1 MIALPGNCGIIHLS
15 AYENTMERGLGSRKM
30 SQSNVKKYRHELK
43 YQITDA
49 QVQLLKNRINH
60 LIPADAHAGPDGV
73 YSIRSLYFDDYENRC
88 LRENEDG
95 TDPREKFRIRIYN
108 HSIQRITLECKRK
121 ERGKTHKTSCPLTEE
136 QTRMLMAGKT
146 LPDIASQPPLLQKLT
161 MQMLTRRMRP
171 VVIVEYDRIPYV
183 YKNGNVRITLD
194 TNIRSSSAVAQFLD
208 SQIPTRPVLGTGQQL
223 LEVKYDEYLPDFIYR
238 NLQLHSLRQTAF
250 SKYYIC
256 RKYIR

>member
-1 MIALPGNCGIIHLS
+1 MVKS
-15 AYENTMERGLGSRKM
+15 EENNLKF
-30 SQSNVKKYRHELK
+30 RHELK

-49 QVQLLKNRINH
+49 QLLMLKNRINH
-60 LIPADAHAGPDGV
+60 LIPSDSHAGPDGV

-108 HSIQRITLECKRK
+108 AESDRITLECKRK
-121 ERGKTHKTSCPLTEE
+121 ERGKTHKTSCPLTVE
-136 QTRMLMAGKT
+136 QTKLLMAGKI
-146 LPDIASQPPLLQKLT
+146 LPDIGSQPPLLQKLT
-161 MQMLTRRMRP
+161 MLMLTRRMKP

-194 TNIRSSSAVAQFLD
+194 TNIRSSSSVERFLD
-208 SQIPTRPVLGTGQQL
+208 KTLPVRPVLPTGQQL

-238 NLQLHSLRQTAF
+238 SLQLHSLRQSAF
-250 SKYYIC
+250 SKYAIC
-256 RKYIR
+256 RKYTK

>member
-1 MIALPGNCGIIHLS
+1 M
-15 AYENTMERGLGSRKM
+15 T
-30 SQSNVKKYRHELK
+30 QSKLNKFRHELK

-49 QVQLLKNRINH
+49 QLAMLKNRITH
-60 LIPADAHAGPDGV
+60 LIPADKHAGKDGV
-73 YSIRSLYFDDYENRC
+73 YTIRSLYFDDCENRC
-88 LRENEDG
+88 LKENEDG

-108 HSIQRITLECKRK
+108 HSDQRITLECKRK
-121 ERGKTHKTSCPLTEE
+121 ERGKTHKTSCPLTRQ
-136 QTRMLMAGKT
+136 QTELLMQGKI

-161 MQMLTRRMRP
+161 MLMMTRRMRP

-194 TNIRSSSAVAQFLD
+194 TNIRSSSAVETFLAE
-208 SQIPTRPVLGTGQQL
+208 QIPNRPVMPAGQQL

-238 NLQLHSLRQTAF
+238 ALQLHSLRQTAF

-256 RKYIR
+256 RKYTK